1 MQSCWNTEQISEVWR
16 GLKISHNRAFPQIF
30 IFLMKELKTK
40 KQKTTKTKNPQNK
53 TKPTKNHAP
62 AHASPLDRG
71 YFEQSSLMMYKGI

>member
-30 IFLMKELKTK
+30 IFLMKELKK
-40 KQKTTKTKNPQNK
+40 KKKNPRNPQNK

-62 AHASPLDRG
+62 AHASPHDRG